1 MSSSVIKN
9 KNKIEESAREQTTKK
24 NLSKGAVMTVS
35 RHKLEKQKA
44 DESLAVMCAYV
55 NLDIKLKTA

>member
-9 KNKIEESAREQTTKK
+9 KNKIEESAREQTTKST
-24 NLSKGAVMTVS
+24 SKGAVMTVS